1 MIFVLFVDFFV
12 FSGDIYVYFLGRN
25 SWDVFVFFGGDGRKF
40 FIGGLKITRFTSFWL
55 ETYDKVYDV
64 AYLIILINFDTFKFD
79 WKALIFNTFKN
90 FANMSID
97 EDEIIIVDD
106 YSYLSNASK
115 VSKNSIFSSL

>member
-1 MIFVLFVDFFV
+1 
-12 FSGDIYVYFLGRN
+12 
-25 SWDVFVFFGGDGRKF
+25 
-40 FIGGLKITRFTSFWL
+40 
-55 ETYDKVYDV
+55 V
-64 AYLIILINFDTFKFD
+64 AYLLILIISTLFKFD

-115 VSKNSIFSSL
+115 VSKKQYFSSLRIDYNILFFY